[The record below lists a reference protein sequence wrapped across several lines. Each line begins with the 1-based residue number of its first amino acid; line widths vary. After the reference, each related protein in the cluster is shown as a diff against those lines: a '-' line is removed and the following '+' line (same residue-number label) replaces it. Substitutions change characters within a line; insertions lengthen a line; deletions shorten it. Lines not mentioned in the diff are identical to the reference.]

1 MKNWNEIEIEK
12 EIKKYLEVAGKH
24 YKRSFTRKKIPA
36 IIINGRLKRALGRV
50 CFINGKPS
58 SIEFSKKLFE
68 KYNDTFISNVIGHE
82 TAHYIT
88 FLLSGKIEGHNQRFK
103 NICNII
109 NVQFDSSTIT
119 DIEKYIKEDYCE
131 KEIKTPA
138 NEKEIRYV
146 IKCNHCNVKDFRKV
160 ARNDSIKNWLS
171 RICPIH
177 GNDLSVYDLKEKK
190 VYTKQNNK
198 IITSIISPEK
208 YLEIK
213 SLTER

>member
-1 MKNWNEIEIEK
+1 MKNWDKIEIEK
-12 EIKKYLEVAGKH
+12 EIKKYLEIADNH
-24 YKRSFTRKKIPA
+24 YKRNFTQRKIPS
-36 IIINGRLKRALGRV
+36 IIINGRLTRALGRV
-50 CFINGKPS
+50 CFLNGKPS

-68 KYNDTFISNVIGHE
+68 KYNDNFISNVIGHE
-82 TAHYIT
+82 TAHYIS

-119 DIEKYIKEDYCE
+119 DIEKYIKDDYCE
-131 KEIKTPA
+131 NERKTPVK
-138 NEKEIRYV
+138 EKDIRYV

-160 ARNDSIKNWLS
+160 ARSNSIENWLS

-198 IITSIISPEK
+198 IIIAVMSSEK

-213 SLTER
+213 SLIKK